1 MKKRYFDGCFTV
13 SNNCLKWYYYI
24 IEEKAETARFELSFL
39 CEKSSSEGGGHIG
52 LNQRQKLFA
61 SEYIKLGNATQA
73 AINAGYSEKTAG
85 RIAGQN
91 LKKLEIKR
99 FIDAEIEKMHEENIM
114 DAKEALS
121 ILSDI
126 ARGKRDEEVIMMN
139 PVSGEVERIMKKADN
154 NTVIKAITEILK
166 RYPTAK
172 QAEKLQLE
180 IEKLKSQIGGDEGQD
195 EKIVGFLD
203 IIKGAVSDGLE

>member
-1 MKKRYFDGCFTV
+1 MGCLF
-13 SNNCLKWYYYI
+13 Y
-24 IEEKAETARFELSFL
+24 AQ
-39 CEKSSSEGGGHIG
+39 KSSSEGGGHIG

-61 SEYIKLGNATQA
+61 SEYIKLGNGTQA
-73 AINAGYSEKTAG
+73 AINAGYSPKTSGAQAEKL
-85 RIAGQN
+85 
-91 LKKLEIKR
+91 LKKAEIKS
-99 FIDAEIEKMHEENIM
+99 FITAEIEKMHSENIM

-126 ARGKRDEEVIMMN
+126 ARGKRGEEVLMMN
-139 PVSGEVERIMKKADN
+139 PVTGEVERVTNKADN

-195 EKIVGFLD
+195 EKIAGFLD
-203 IIKGAVSDGLE
+203 IIKGAVSDGLD

>member
-1 MKKRYFDGCFTV
+1 MFISDIILVLIIIARQLIFTGCLF
-13 SNNCLKWYYYI
+13 Y
-24 IEEKAETARFELSFL
+24 AQ
-39 CEKSSSEGGGHIG
+39 KSSSEGGGHIG

-99 FIDAEIEKMHEENIM
+99 FIQAEVEKMHDENIM

-126 ARGKRDEEVIMMN
+126 ARGKRDEEVLMMN
-139 PVSGEVERIMKKADN
+139 PLTGEIERLMKKADN
-154 NTVIKAITEILK
+154 NTVIKAIVEILK

-172 QAEKLQLE
+172 QSEKLELE
-180 IEKLKSQIGGDEGQD
+180 IRKLREQLDSGVEGTMNVNIINAWEDIQNGDD
-195 EKIVGFLD
+195 
-203 IIKGAVSDGLE
+203 

>member
-1 MKKRYFDGCFTV
+1 M
-13 SNNCLKWYYYI
+13 
-24 IEEKAETARFELSFL
+24 SFL
-39 CEKSSSEGGGHIG
+39 CTKSSSEGGGHIG

-61 SEYIKLGNATQA
+61 SEYIKLGNGTQA
-73 AINAGYSEKTAG
+73 AINAGYSPKTSGAQAEKL
-85 RIAGQN
+85 
-91 LKKLEIKR
+91 LKKAEIKS
-99 FIDAEIEKMHEENIM
+99 FITAEIEKMHDANIM
-114 DAKEALS
+114 GAKEALS

-172 QAEKLQLE
+172 QSEKLELE
-180 IEKLKSQIGGDEGQD
+180 IRKLREQLDSGVEGTMN
-195 EKIVGFLD
+195 VN
-203 IIKGAVSDGLE
+203 IINAWEGIPNDDD

>member
-1 MKKRYFDGCFTV
+1 MGCLF
-13 SNNCLKWYYYI
+13 W
-24 IEEKAETARFELSFL
+24 L
-39 CEKSSSEGGGHIG
+39 CNEGGGHIG

-61 SEYIKLGNATQA
+61 SEYIKLGNGTQA
-73 AINAGYSEKTAG
+73 AINAGYSPKTSGAQAEKL
-85 RIAGQN
+85 
-91 LKKLEIKR
+91 LKKTEIKS
-99 FIDAEIEKMHEENIM
+99 FITAETEKMHDENIM

-126 ARGKRDEEVIMMN
+126 ARGKRDEEVLMMN
-139 PVSGEVERIMKKADN
+139 PLTGEVERLMKKADN
-154 NTVIKAITEILK
+154 NTVIKAIVEILK

-195 EKIVGFLD
+195 EKIAGFLD

>member
-1 MKKRYFDGCFTV
+1 MSYNCF
-13 SNNCLKWYYYI
+13 KWYYYI
-24 IEEKAETARFELSFL
+24 IEENQRQLTLWVVFFMHK
-39 CEKSSSEGGGHIG
+39 KSSNEGGGHIG

-61 SEYIKLGNATQA
+61 SEYIKLGNGTQA

-99 FIDAEIEKMHEENIM
+99 FIQAEVEKMHDANIM
-114 DAKEALS
+114 SAKEALS

-126 ARGKRDEEVIMMN
+126 ARGKRDEEVLMMN
-139 PVSGEVERIMKKADN
+139 PLTGEVERLMKKADN
-154 NTVIKAITEILK
+154 NTVIKAIAEILK

-172 QAEKLQLE
+172 QSEKLELE
-180 IEKLKSQIGGDEGQD
+180 IRKLREQLDSGVEGVMNVNIINAWEDIPNGDD
-195 EKIVGFLD
+195 
-203 IIKGAVSDGLE
+203 

>member
-1 MKKRYFDGCFTV
+1 MGCLFYTQ
-13 SNNCLKWYYYI
+13 
-24 IEEKAETARFELSFL
+24 
-39 CEKSSSEGGGHIG
+39 KSSNEGGGHIG

-99 FIDAEIEKMHEENIM
+99 FIQAEVEKMHDENIM

-126 ARGKRDEEVIMMN
+126 ARGKRDEEVLMMN
-139 PVSGEVERIMKKADN
+139 PLTGEVERLMKKADN

-195 EKIVGFLD
+195 EKIAGFLD

>member
-1 MKKRYFDGCFTV
+1 MWV
-13 SNNCLKWYYYI
+13 V
-24 IEEKAETARFELSFL
+24 FL
-39 CEKSSSEGGGHIG
+39 LCSEGGGHIG

-91 LKKLEIKR
+91 LKKLEIKNY
-99 FIDAEIEKMHEENIM
+99 IDAEVGKMHSENIM

-126 ARGKRDEEVIMMN
+126 ARGKRDEEVLMMN
-139 PVSGEVERIMKKADN
+139 PVTGEVEQVTKKADN

-195 EKIVGFLD
+195 EKIAGFLD

>member
-1 MKKRYFDGCFTV
+1 MGCLF
-13 SNNCLKWYYYI
+13 YAQ
-24 IEEKAETARFELSFL
+24 E
-39 CEKSSSEGGGHIG
+39 SSSEGGGHIG

-91 LKKLEIKR
+91 LKKLEIKSY
-99 FIDAEIEKMHEENIM
+99 IDAEVEKMHSENIM

-126 ARGKRDEEVIMMN
+126 ARGKRDEEVLMMN
-139 PVSGEVERIMKKADN
+139 PVTGEVERATKKTDN

-195 EKIVGFLD
+195 EKIAGFLD
-203 IIKGAVSDGLE
+203 IIKGAVSDGLD

>member
-1 MKKRYFDGCFTV
+1 M
-13 SNNCLKWYYYI
+13 
-24 IEEKAETARFELSFL
+24 
-39 CEKSSSEGGGHIG
+39 
-52 LNQRQKLFA
+52 
-61 SEYIKLGNATQA
+61 
-73 AINAGYSEKTAG
+73 
-85 RIAGQN
+85 
-91 LKKLEIKR
+91 KKLEIKSY
-99 FIDAEIEKMHEENIM
+99 IDAEVEKMHSENIM

-126 ARGKRDEEVIMMN
+126 ARGKRDEEVLMMN
-139 PVSGEVERIMKKADN
+139 PVTGEVERVTKRADN
-154 NTVIKAITEILK
+154 NTVIKAIIEILK

-195 EKIVGFLD
+195 EKIAGFLD

>member
-1 MKKRYFDGCFTV
+1 MGCLF
-13 SNNCLKWYYYI
+13 Y
-24 IEEKAETARFELSFL
+24 AQ
-39 CEKSSSEGGGHIG
+39 KSSSEGGGYIG

-91 LKKLEIKR
+91 LKKLEIKSY
-99 FIDAEIEKMHEENIM
+99 IDAEVEKMHSENIM

-126 ARGKRDEEVIMMN
+126 ARGKRDEEVLMMN
-139 PVSGEVERIMKKADN
+139 PVTGEVERVTKKADN

-195 EKIVGFLD
+195 EKIAGFLD
-203 IIKGAVSDGLE
+203 IIKGAVSNGLE